1 MARLTVTAAAMAHIR
16 AALAS
21 RPLARPVLTVYW
33 SPGMKDVKRGPK
45 GETIWETT
53 EEVGWKVHL
62 TDWADAPEDMHPTER
77 LPDVD
82 VWLSTHGRKAISEV
96 IVDHANNE
104 YVVSERAI

>member
-16 AALAS
+16 AALAA
-21 RPLARPVLTVYW
+21 RPLVRPVLSVYW
-33 SPGMKDVKRGPK
+33 SPGMKDVKRGPA

-62 TDWADAPEDMHPTER
+62 VDWAEAPDDMRPTER

-82 VWLSTHGRKAISEV
+82 VWFSTYGRELAEV
-96 IVDHANNE
+96 IVDRADNK

>member
-1 MARLTVTAAAMAHIR
+1 MARLTVTAAAIAHIR
-16 AALAS
+16 ATLAS
-21 RPLARPVLTVYW
+21 RPLARPVLSVWW

-62 TDWADAPEDMHPTER
+62 VDWSDAPDDMRPTER

-82 VWLSTHGRKAISEV
+82 VWFLPHGRESVSEV
-96 IVDHANNE
+96 IVDHANDK